1 MPRVQQHRRRLPG
14 SWFRTTSVQSHYRRS
29 PALIPT
35 VIAVILAIIL
45 LVVLIF

>member
-14 SWFRTTSVQSHYRRS
+14 NWFRTTSVQSHYRRS

-35 VIAVILAIIL
+35 IIAVALALIL
-45 LVVLIF
+45 LLVIIF

>member
-14 SWFRTTSVQSHYRRS
+14 SWFRTTSVRSHYRKS

-35 VIAVILAIIL
+35 IIAVVLALVL
-45 LVVLIF
+45 LAVLIF

>member
-1 MPRVQQHRRRLPG
+1 MPG

-35 VIAVILAIIL
+35 IVAVALALIL
-45 LVVLIF
+45 LAVLVF